1 MTDTNQKLIE
11 EFKGYD
17 FQNNKEFQ
25 KFLKELQPPVPEQA
39 MEMIKRHWYKR
50 FVNQQFEPN
59 YDGTLPDLDDV
70 EEKEEGHTHN
80 GKKCDGHHHQQN
92 KQESKFQT
100 TLKKMA
106 YSVENYL
113 KVIFMLTFFNTR
125 SVAHY
130 SSIIICILAIIRQLK
145 RPRYTKQYVQQLAQN
160 QFAQNL
166 VYMLV
171 FAFHSDSRN
180 VLYFFPLALHF
191 WIGICE
197 YLNISKNKL
206 YYKAEKFITQTRT
219 NKDRIM
225 LLKSQYEI
233 VYLLILFV
241 EIFFGLSSIFL
252 VIFYYNFLKIKY
264 LINTSTQLAFQKV
277 NNAIKARI
285 SKPGVPK
292 FVGKLYAQVER
303 LFSWLVKYDKSTP
316 DKTNKQENSSPKQET
331 KETQND
337 KKQNAGETTATE
349 EKEEKSESKNQES
362 VSTDDKEQNE
372 SKKDQ

>member
-1 MTDTNQKLIE
+1 MTDTKQKLIDD
-11 EFKGYD
+11 FKSYD
-17 FQNNKEFQ
+17 FANNKDFQ

-50 FVNQQFEPN
+50 FINQQFEPN
-59 YDGTLPDLDDV
+59 YDGTLPDLDDL

-80 GKKCDGHHHQQN
+80 GKKCEGHHHH
-92 KQESKFQT
+92 KEESKFKS
-100 TLKKMA
+100 TLKKVA

-125 SVAHY
+125 VVAQY
-130 SSIIICILAIIRQLK
+130 ASIIICILAIIRQLK

-160 QFAQNL
+160 QFSQNL

-180 VLYFFPLALHF
+180 VFFYFPLALHY

-206 YYKAEKFITQTRT
+206 YYKAEKFITQTRQ

-264 LINTSTQLAFQKV
+264 LINTNTQLAFQKV
-277 NNAIKARI
+277 NNSIKARI

-303 LFSWLVKYDKSTP
+303 LFSWLVKYESKTP
-316 DKTNKQENSSPKQET
+316 DKTNQRENSSPKQEV
-331 KETQND
+331 KETQED
-337 KKQNAGETTATE
+337 KKQNTSETTATSTE
-349 EKEEKSESKNQES
+349 NKSENQAQES
-362 VSTDDKEQNE
+362 AKTEEQE
-372 SKKDQ
+372 KKDQ

>member
-1 MTDTNQKLIE
+1 MADTQQKLIE
-11 EFKGYD
+11 EFKSYD
-17 FQNNKEFQ
+17 FTNNKEFQ
-25 KFLKELQPPVPEQA
+25 KFLQELQPPVPEQA

-59 YDGTLPDLDDV
+59 YDGTLPNLDDI

-80 GKKCDGHHHQQN
+80 DKKCDGHHH

-100 TLKKMA
+100 SLKKVA
-106 YSVENYL
+106 YSFENYL
-113 KVIFMLTFFNTR
+113 KVIFLLTFFNTR
-125 SVAHY
+125 AVAHY

-160 QFAQNL
+160 YFAQNL

-206 YYKAEKFITQTRT
+206 YYKAEKFITQTRQ

-264 LINTSTQLAFQKV
+264 IINTSTQLAFQKI
-277 NNAIKARI
+277 NSAIKARI
-285 SKPGVPK
+285 YKPGVPR
-292 FVGKLYAQVER
+292 FVGKLYAQVEI
-303 LFSWLVKYDKSTP
+303 LFAWLVKYDNKTP
-316 DKTNKQENSSPKQET
+316 DKTKQPENSSPKQEV
-331 KETQND
+331 KETQED
-337 KKQNAGETTATE
+337 KKQNASQTATATE
-349 EKEEKSESKNQES
+349 EKSENQAQDSANTEEQG
-362 VSTDDKEQNE
+362 QNE
-372 SKKDQ
+372 NKKDQ